1 MTAFGL
7 VLGGG
12 GPIGAAWY
20 AGLASGLTDE
30 GFDLG
35 VADVIIGTSA
45 GAWAGA
51 WLASERSG
59 EFVDEMH
66 RLGAGPE
73 PLAIDTDLIGQ
84 VCRLM
89 GSAEAPLGPPDT
101 QRIGE
106 LAMQVPPV
114 GVRFYAR
121 HLPGSDWP
129 ERFLALVVHTQ
140 TGELRVL
147 GRTDGLPL
155 EVGVAASCAAA
166 GLAPPVA
173 LPDGLYMDGGARSAT
188 NADALIGHRITKAI
202 VASPVPPEVPLIGPA
217 VGRVLAEEC
226 RRLSEAGITFE
237 TVLPTNLEKAAFGH
251 DLLNYSKMGSA
262 IEAGKTRAG
271 SEIARL
277 RELILK

>member
-12 GPIGAAWY
+12 GPVGTAWY
-20 AGLASGLTDE
+20 AGLANGLADE
-30 GFDLG
+30 GLDIG

-45 GAWAGA
+45 GASAGA

-59 EFVDEMH
+59 EFVDAMK
-66 RLGAGPE
+66 RLAAGPE
-73 PLAIDTDLIGQ
+73 ALAIDTDLIGQ
-84 VCRLM
+84 VCALRE
-89 GSAEAPLGPPDT
+89 SAEAPLEPPDT

-106 LAMQVPPV
+106 LARLVPPV
-114 GVRFYAR
+114 GVRVHANY
-121 HLPGSDWP
+121 LPGSDWP
-129 ERFLALVVHTQ
+129 ERFHALVVNVQ

-155 EVGVAASCAAA
+155 ELGVAASCAAA
-166 GLAPPVA
+166 GLSPPVA

-188 NADALIGHRITKAI
+188 NADALIGHRVTKAI
-202 VASPVPPEVPLIGPA
+202 VASPVSSEVPLIGPA

-226 RRLSEAGITFE
+226 RRLSEAGIRFE
-237 TVLPTNLEKAAFGH
+237 TVLPTDVEKMAFGH

-262 IEAGKTRAG
+262 IEAGRTRAR

-277 RELILK
+277 RELVLD